1 MPTGTE
7 IEVQVINGE
16 DFAGAKLAYF
26 PNRVTRFEIL
36 QNGETI
42 KVGDRAG
49 DVPALVHNAQ
59 DAGLMIIAYETKPS
73 RITYKEW
80 EKFTKFAEHKDFG
93 DDIGARHDATGAP
106 REGFAEAYTR
116 HAKALV
122 AIGHG
127 QGADQ
132 QMGLTTEIV
141 ALTNPYASDFDKQ
154 MRVQVLYQGKPR
166 QNAQVEVFERD
177 ADGNVTVDASAR
189 TDADGIAV
197 VSVNAGHDYLFDA
210 VVLRPNLGS
219 TDAVWDSL
227 WAALTF
233 SVPN

>member
-1 MPTGTE
+1 MMRLISNFAAVYCLLAASSATAHELWLDTEDWQVPTGTE

-122 AIGHG
+122 A
-127 QGADQ
+127 
-132 QMGLTTEIV
+132 
-141 ALTNPYASDFDKQ
+141 
-154 MRVQVLYQGKPR
+154 
-166 QNAQVEVFERD
+166 
-177 ADGNVTVDASAR
+177 
-189 TDADGIAV
+189 
-197 VSVNAGHDYLFDA
+197 
-210 VVLRPNLGS
+210 
-219 TDAVWDSL
+219 
-227 WAALTF
+227 
-233 SVPN
+233 